1 MPFDGVCSAPA
12 MDREARVRRV
22 LLIEGLANFA
32 VLVAK
37 TAVGL
42 STGSAAILSDAV
54 HSLADLFNNVMAWI
68 ATRLAAAPPDRD
80 HPYGHRKYEPLAVF
94 ALATFLSVMAIEV
107 VLRGIES
114 GKRDIIESK
123 WGLVL
128 MLGVLTANI
137 GVSLWEARWARRLDS
152 DLLRAD
158 VRHTTS
164 DVAITL
170 AVIAG
175 WQGAVRGHP
184 WLDSVFAVGIAF
196 FILSLAYGLF
206 KRAIPSL
213 VDAASTDPDKL
224 AEAVAR
230 VPGVR
235 RTRRVRSAGA
245 GAATR
250 IDVTVGVDPSLS
262 TLDSH
267 AIADEVERLLAE
279 EFSAQDVTVHVEP
292 DVARHPGRS

>member
-1 MPFDGVCSAPA
+1 M
-12 MDREARVRRV
+12 
-22 LLIEGLANFA
+22 EGLANFA

-37 TAVGL
+37 ATVGL

-54 HSLADLFNNVMAWI
+54 HSLADLFNNVMAWV
-68 ATRLAAAPPDRD
+68 AMRLAAAPPDRD

-94 ALATFLSVMAIEV
+94 ALATLLSVMAIEV
-107 VLRGIES
+107 AMHGFQS
-114 GKRDIIESK
+114 GDREIVDAP
-123 WGLVL
+123 WGLAL
-128 MLGVLTANI
+128 MLAVLAVNV
-137 GVSLWEARWARRLDS
+137 GVSLWEGRWARRLDS

-170 AVIAG
+170 AVIVG
-175 WQGAVRGHP
+175 WQGAARGYP
-184 WLDSVFAVGIAF
+184 WLDAVFAVGIGL

-213 VDAASTDPDKL
+213 VDAATTDPDEL
-224 AEAVAR
+224 AQAVAR
-230 VPGVR
+230 IPGVR
-235 RTRRVRSAGA
+235 DTRRIRSAAA
-245 GAATR
+245 GGGTR
-250 IDVTVGVDPSLS
+250 IDVTVCVDPSLS

-292 DVARHPGRS
+292 DRASRPVRS

>member
-1 MPFDGVCSAPA
+1 
-12 MDREARVRRV
+12 MDRERRVRRV
-22 LLIEGLANFA
+22 LLMEGLANLA

-37 TAVGL
+37 ATVGL
-42 STGSAAILSDAV
+42 TTGSAAILSDAV

-68 ATRLAAAPPDRD
+68 AMRLAAAPPDRE

-94 ALATFLSVMAIEV
+94 ALATLLSVMAIEV
-107 VLRGIES
+107 AIHGFQSADRT
-114 GKRDIIESK
+114 IIDTP
-123 WGLVL
+123 WGLAL
-128 MLGVLTANI
+128 MLAVLAVNV
-137 GVSLWEARWARRLDS
+137 GVSLWEGRWARRLDS

-175 WQGAVRGHP
+175 WQGAARGYP
-184 WLDSVFAVGIAF
+184 WLDAVCAVGIGL

-213 VDAASTDPDKL
+213 VDAATTDPEKL
-224 AEAVAR
+224 AQAVAR
-230 VPGVR
+230 IPGVR
-235 RTRRVRSAGA
+235 NTRRIRSAGA
-245 GAATR
+245 GGGTR
-250 IDVTVGVDPSLS
+250 IDVTVCVDPSLS

-267 AIADEVERLLAE
+267 AIADEVEQLLAE
-279 EFSAQDVTVHVEP
+279 EFAAQDVTVHVEP
-292 DVARHPGRS
+292 DRAARPPRR

>member
-1 MPFDGVCSAPA
+1 M
-12 MDREARVRRV
+12 
-22 LLIEGLANFA
+22 EGLANLS

-37 TAVGL
+37 AAVGL
-42 STGSAAILSDAV
+42 TTGSAAILSDAV
-54 HSLADLFNNVMAWI
+54 HSLADLFNNVMAWVAI
-68 ATRLAAAPPDRD
+68 RLAAAPPDRD

-94 ALATFLSVMAIEV
+94 ALATLLAVMAIQVAIHGFQSADRE
-107 VLRGIES
+107 
-114 GKRDIIESK
+114 IIDTE

-128 MLGVLTANI
+128 MLVVLAVNI
-137 GVSLWEARWARRLDS
+137 GVSLWEGRWARRLDS

-164 DVAITL
+164 DIAITL
-170 AVIAG
+170 AVIVG
-175 WQGAVRGHP
+175 WQGAARGYP
-184 WLDSVFAVGIAF
+184 WLDAIFAMGIAV

-213 VDAASTDPDKL
+213 VDAATTDPDEL

-230 VPGVR
+230 IPGVR
-235 RTRRVRSAGA
+235 ETRRIRSAG
-245 GAATR
+245 GGTGTR
-250 IDVTVGVDPSLS
+250 IDVTVSVDPSLS

-292 DVARHPGRS
+292 HHANRSSRG